1 MEKLSLD
8 YELWKVVN
16 DNHELFSIKNT
27 VELRND
33 ESAISIILLN
43 EYKKRSFSK

>member
-16 DNHELFSIKNT
+16 DNHQLLSIKNT

-33 ESAISIILLN
+33 QKRDLN
-43 EYKKRSFSK
+43 HPSK